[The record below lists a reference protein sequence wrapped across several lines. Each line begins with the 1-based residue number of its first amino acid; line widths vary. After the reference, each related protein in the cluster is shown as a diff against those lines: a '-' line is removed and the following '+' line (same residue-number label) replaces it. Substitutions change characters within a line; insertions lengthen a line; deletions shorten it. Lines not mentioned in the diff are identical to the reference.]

1 MDEIVEEF
9 KEESRSLVQDLMEIL
24 ESVED
29 DPEQNKGL
37 EEFGQKVDRIMGSAK
52 TMVMTC
58 EVESEAAEYELIGQY
73 SELCKSIGY
82 KGSQISGNQDLVNIT
97 VGLLFDATETLEKL
111 IELVGTD
118 KSLQRDE
125 VLSGPFLER
134 LKWLSTQFSDDL
146 RGSLALEKTEDSPK
160 QEDFKSIDEVLD
172 KFFKS

>member
-1 MDEIVEEF
+1 M
-9 KEESRSLVQDLMEIL
+9 
-24 ESVED
+24 
-29 DPEQNKGL
+29 
-37 EEFGQKVDRIMGSAK
+37 
-52 TMVMTC
+52 
-58 EVESEAAEYELIGQY
+58 
-73 SELCKSIGY
+73 
-82 KGSQISGNQDLVNIT
+82 
-97 VGLLFDATETLEKL
+97 FDATETLEKL